1 MFQSIRSNY
10 RAHRPHSVIAKVE
23 ELLSSN
29 PDEEYNAKY
38 IAILLKKKPSSVRTA
53 LFRLFKEGKIIRVHR
68 GFYKWAG
75 NISESGHEV
84 GGPLPKIHNI
94 IITCRIPRAIDA
106 QKISQFHDYALFIGD
121 VKLTFS
127 YGIKRRKITVRLSCD
142 KGLDFRGFKLA
153 MELIKAYILILY
165 GFKPSDDDLHV
176 VSCEINEDYH
186 GLRVEGWKCLTVAGL
201 GGVLERIYQ
210 KGNNLVRSEVKVK
223 CTSPEAIYALLKGG
237 VQSYNVVQGLHILAE
252 KVEDLGRSMRYHN
265 QLDLEMRDLLL
276 KILERLDEIMDHLS
290 LK

>member
-1 MFQSIRSNY
+1 MFQGRRNVHHPQSI
-10 RAHRPHSVIAKVE
+10 IARVE
-23 ELLSSN
+23 RLLSSN

-38 IAILLKKKPSSVRTA
+38 IAILIGEKSSSVRTA
-53 LFRLFKEGKIIRVHR
+53 LFRLFREGKIIRVHR

-75 NISESGHEV
+75 NISETEGGV

-94 IITCRIPRAIDA
+94 VITCRIPKAIDA
-106 QKISQFHDYALFIGD
+106 QKISQFHDYILSIGD

-153 MELIKAYILILY
+153 MELIKTYILILY
-165 GFKPSDDDLHV
+165 GFKPGDDDLHV

-201 GGVLERIYQ
+201 GGALERIYR
-210 KGNNLVRSEVKVK
+210 KENNLVRSEVRVK
-223 CTSPEAIYALLKGG
+223 YTSPEAIYALLKGG
-237 VQSYNVVQGLHILAE
+237 VQSYNVIQELHILAE
-252 KVEDLGRSMRYHN
+252 KVEDLGRSMKYHN

-276 KILERLDEIMDHLS
+276 KILERLDKIMNHLS